1 MMMRMCDEVC
11 NEEDDW
17 RVLEKDGTVTVL
29 H

>member
-1 MMMRMCDEVC
+1 MLRMEDEAC
-11 NEEDDW
+11 NEEDDR